1 MKRFI
6 TGLLSVAIICAS
18 AWADAHLSPQSAI
31 LLKRQQSAVSRADD
45 GLVSAYLHV
54 SRADFSAADFE
65 QLGGKI
71 SLDLG
76 NILTARFPLSALQ
89 EVAKLKGVTYIE
101 VSSPVQPMMDIA
113 RDETGG
119 SKVIAGE
126 GFKQP
131 YTGKGVIV
139 GVVDCGFDYTHG
151 AFADSEG
158 KLRISRVWEQST
170 TPVGDQKSPEA
181 FGYGVEL
188 TSPEEILASGG
199 DIRSNS
205 HGTHVASIAAG
216 SDSRLDGILC
226 GMAPNAE
233 IVLVSMTDN
242 GVNNVAISDAV
253 AYIFAYAEQAGKPCV
268 VNLSLGNHA
277 GPHDGTSTFDLI
289 ADKMQGPGRLI
300 VGSSGN
306 HQGNLFHVSKTFT
319 QSDLTPLKV
328 CADFKTSKYEGDI
341 EIWSS
346 ADVKVYL
353 KAIKLSTAEI
363 TDEVCVFPSEQT
375 SVKVSANIAG
385 EVNISSE
392 TNPANNKQHVFLSSS
407 ITSIRNGYA
416 LVVEVIP
423 NTAGSVDIWADNINV
438 GLSDKEL
445 EGFASPADAT
455 TICEIGGTAN
465 RILTVGAYVTRAD
478 YTVLGET
485 TPRHLN
491 ETVGDIGSFSSCGP
505 TADGRTKP
513 QVTAPG
519 CFISAAVSDYDNSGT
534 IILSR
539 YFEDTEDMYGYMQGT
554 SMSAPHVAGIVAT
567 WLEAYPQLTP
577 ELLAEV
583 VMTTSRTDAY
593 AKDIPAEGSSVWGWG
608 KIDAVKGLEK
618 CIKYAEEGAIQN
630 IDADSSVNNT
640 DEAVY
645 NLCGIRVAPD
655 SKNIDN
661 LLPGIYI
668 IKGKKLII
676 GR

>member
-6 TGLLSVAIICAS
+6 TGLLSAALICAS
-18 AWADAHLSPQSAI
+18 AWADAQLSPQSAI
-31 LLKRQQSAVSRADD
+31 LLKKQQSAVSRSDD

-54 SRADFSAADFE
+54 SRADFSAAEFE
-65 QLGGKI
+65 QLGGKV

-76 NILTARFPLSALQ
+76 NILTVRFPLSALQ
-89 EVAKLKGVTYIE
+89 EVAGLKGVGYIE
-101 VSSPVQPMMDIA
+101 VSSQAQPMMDIA

-139 GVVDCGFDYTHG
+139 GVVDCGFDYTHS

-216 SDSRLDGILC
+216 SEARLDGILY

-242 GVNNVAISDAV
+242 GVNNVAISDAI
-253 AYIFAYAEQAGKPCV
+253 AYIFAYAEEAGKPCV

-289 ADKMQGPGRLI
+289 ADQLQGPGRLI

-341 EIWSS
+341 EIWSE
-346 ADVKVYL
+346 ADMKVYL
-353 KAIKLSTAEI
+353 KAIKLSTAAI

-375 SVKVSANIAG
+375 SIKVSSNIAG
-385 EVNISSE
+385 EVYVSSE
-392 TNPANNKQHVFLSSS
+392 TNPANNKQHVVLTSG

-416 LVVEVIP
+416 LVIEVVP
-423 NTAGSVDIWADNINV
+423 NTAGSVDIWADNIGV

-445 EGFASPADAT
+445 EGYASPAGAT

-478 YTVLGET
+478 YLVLGET
-485 TPRHLN
+485 IPRHLD

-513 QVTAPG
+513 QITAPG

-554 SMSAPHVAGIVAT
+554 SMAAPHVAGIVAT

-583 VMTTSRTDAY
+583 IRTTSRTDAY

-630 IDADSSVNNT
+630 IEAESSVNNT

-645 NLCGIRVAPD
+645 NLCGIRVASD
-655 SKNIDN
+655 SKSVDG
-661 LLPGIYI
+661 LVPGIYI
-668 IKGKKLII
+668 VKGKKLII
-676 GR
+676 SR